1 MKIWTSSR
9 TREKK
14 ALCRS
19 HGGRFR
25 GNYGFGRRLDRDRR
39 RLNPRNGLAKSSV
52 SSAALSGG
60 DRALPLPDFASLP
73 PRTARRA
80 CFYSGR
86 TTAGF
91 SRRTAA
97 GSCNTAAP
105 LCIRT
110 PPEKWNT
117 VSRKSAGWPERTC
130 FRQAP
135 WKSSM
140 WSAFANARTAACS
153 FASHV
158 MGTAVPA
165 GAPSS
170 LQTATGMKSI
180 CCGSLNKDNGALKQQ
195 SGRDS
200 GGANSAAPN
209 DRDGRNQNCGK
220 ISERKPGYT
229 LSRYLFLPPMG
240 RTACRMP

>member
-14 ALCRS
+14 RYAVRMAAGFAGIAALAVVLIATGAVLIHAMDWPRALSLLLLCLAVTVLSLSLISLLCR
-19 HGGRFR
+19 RV
-25 GNYGFGRRLDRDRR
+25 LRD
-39 RLNPRNGLAKSSV
+39 
-52 SSAALSGG
+52 ALV
-60 DRALPLPDFASLP
+60 LFW
-73 PRTARRA
+73 T
-80 CFYSGR
+80 

-135 WKSSM
+135 WKFSTWNAST
-140 WSAFANARTAACS
+140 NARTAACS
-153 FASHV
+153 FASRV

-180 CCGSLNKDNGALKQQ
+180 CCGSLNEDNGVLIQQ

-220 ISERKPGYT
+220 ISERKPGYI
-229 LSRYLFLPPMG
+229 LSRYLFSPPMG